1 MHIKT
6 HEPTKISVQNLANI
20 VNQTYKK
27 LVGHCLEEKQEG
39 TSVQYVIPSPVHR
52 ADSYSVCLGCG
63 DKNLHSARLS
73 DLICVLQ
80 CVEIR
85 AMLC

>member
-1 MHIKT
+1 MRIKT
-6 HEPTKISVQNLANI
+6 HEPTKISAENLADI

-39 TSVQYVIPSPVHR
+39 ASVQYVILSPGHR

-63 DKNLHSARLS
+63 DKNLHALH
-73 DLICVLQ
+73 
-80 CVEIR
+80 
-85 AMLC
+85 